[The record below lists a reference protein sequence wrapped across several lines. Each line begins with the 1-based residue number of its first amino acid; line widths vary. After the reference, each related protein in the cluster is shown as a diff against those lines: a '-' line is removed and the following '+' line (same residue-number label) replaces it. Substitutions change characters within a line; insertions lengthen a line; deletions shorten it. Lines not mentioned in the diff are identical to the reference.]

1 MSSGRIVFFSRS
13 LLRSENSLLSSWN
26 RRLVDDR
33 ILLSCNVPRQPTT
46 RLMSTW
52 YKIQMCYT
60 SASVISSPLRSNMC
74 GVVSASQ
81 STASS
86 VRSFS
91 GPSSSPEDDDE
102 WGAEY
107 AALTAQRNK
116 SIIMNPAGQGQN
128 ILPGGFV
135 LKKDPK
141 KGGYRKVVL
150 EHQLGF
156 FWAIKELA
164 STNKK
169 PILSNDAVIPA
180 VEAEKFPFLGDMV
193 NLKGEA
199 ASIPDFFTRN
209 NRSKD
214 ASAKCTLVG
223 ISYKD
228 FGAQLL
234 PSWIDPFDMAFRQD
248 GANNDTDRYE
258 VVRIV
263 INEGRMMKLLSPFIT
278 SGTKKNVPESDH
290 ANTLLYYGDAD
301 EFRDILRM
309 HNIYSG
315 YVFLVDG
322 IGRVRWAGSGEGTDD
337 EIQSMIGIA
346 NDLTQRPKKQKQ
358 LSHQSQN
365 PRIGKLNKKQ

>member
-1 MSSGRIVFFSRS
+1 MNDIKQSCSRRHLTTRVVPTCYNLHKS
-13 LLRSENSLLSSWN
+13 YSAYRPIISPLLRSNTCGGSY
-26 RRLVDDR
+26 
-33 ILLSCNVPRQPTT
+33 Q
-46 RLMSTW
+46 
-52 YKIQMCYT
+52 
-60 SASVISSPLRSNMC
+60 SAATP
-74 GVVSASQ
+74 
-81 STASS
+81 

-91 GPSSSPEDDDE
+91 DAPRPSSEEDDEKDD

-107 AALTAQRNK
+107 EALTAQRNK

-128 ILPGGFV
+128 ILPGGYV

-141 KGGYRKVVL
+141 KGRYRKVIL
-150 EHQLGF
+150 EHSLGY

-180 VEAEKFPFLGDMV
+180 SEAERFPFLGDMV
-193 NLKGEA
+193 NLKGEP
-199 ASIPDFFTRN
+199 ASVPDFFTRH

-214 ASAKCTLVG
+214 ASAKCTLVA

-234 PSWIDPFDMAFRQD
+234 PSWIDPFDMAFRK
-248 GANNDTDRYE
+248 GVNNESDRYE
-258 VVRIV
+258 VVRII
-263 INEGRMMKLLSPFIT
+263 INEGAMVKLLSPFIT
-278 SGTKKNVPESDH
+278 SGTKKNVPETDH
-290 ANTLLYYGDAD
+290 ANTLMYYGDAE

-322 IGRVRWAGSGEGTDD
+322 IGRVRWAGSGEGTEE
-337 EIQSMIGIA
+337 EIHTMIGIA
-346 NDLTQRPKKQKQ
+346 RDLTKKQQKQ
-358 LSHQSQN
+358 LPQSQN
-365 PRIGKLNKKQ
+365 PRIGKRVQ